1 MPTAPIVIACV
12 LFLAGTTLAF
22 AFVVLAKTREAAMM
36 CAILGLAC
44 VFGFLASCAS
54 L

>member
-1 MPTAPIVIACV
+1 MSTPTVIACV
-12 LFLAGTTLAF
+12 IFLAGAILLF
-22 AFVVLAKTREAAMM
+22 ALVVLVKTREAAMM

-44 VFGFLASCAS
+44 VFGFLSSCAS

>member
-1 MPTAPIVIACV
+1 MPTPTVIVCV
-12 LFLAGTTLAF
+12 IFLAGAILLF
-22 AFVVLAKTREAAMM
+22 ALVAAVKTRDEAMI
-36 CAILGLAC
+36 CAILGLAS